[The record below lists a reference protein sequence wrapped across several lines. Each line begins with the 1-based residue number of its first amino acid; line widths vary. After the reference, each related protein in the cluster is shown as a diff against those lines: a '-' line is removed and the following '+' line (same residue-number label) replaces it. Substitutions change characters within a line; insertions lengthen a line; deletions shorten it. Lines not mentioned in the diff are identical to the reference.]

1 MTNRENLE
9 ELYINDRKI
18 DDISFCELLP
28 QLKILNCENK
38 ETTYITSLKN
48 AKI

>member
-9 ELYINDRKI
+9 ELYINDSKI
-18 DDISFCELLP
+18 DEISFCELLP

-38 ETTYITSLKN
+38 ETTYIESLRN
-48 AKI
+48 VGI

>member
-9 ELYINDRKI
+9 EFYFNDSKL

-38 ETTYITSLKN
+38 ETTYITLLKN
-48 AKI
+48 VKI